1 MPSRNLPR
9 RIQDILEMSQEIES
23 FVEGMSFTDFEQ
35 DPKTIKAVLYN
46 LAIIGEAAGQLL
58 PEVELLYPH
67 IPWVDMRAIRNVI
80 IHEYFQVNLS
90 IVWETIKT
98 DFPPLREQ
106 LQELLEQLNMNN

>member
-9 RIQDILEMSQEIES
+9 RIRDILEMSAEIES
-23 FVEGMSFTDFEQ
+23 
-35 DPKTIKAVLYN
+35 
-46 LAIIGEAAGQLL
+46 
-58 PEVELLYPH
+58 LYPE

-106 LQELLEQLNMNN
+106 LQELLEQLNMNS